1 MKQFR
6 ISLYCLAAAALLAPF
21 TPSRA
26 DERLFT
32 YSYEADVLPKGGL
45 EFEQWITNR
54 SGRDGGRYTRW
65 DLREEIEYGLTDR
78 LTTALY
84 LNFRSVS
91 SEGVEGAA
99 DVSEFRFKGVSS
111 EWKYQIANP
120 NRSPIGLLLYGEVTY
135 DGDEVELEE
144 KIILQKNFGDRWV
157 AVVNFIFEQEWEFE
171 ATGTESKAEFEVSGG
186 VACRITPQFSLGVEA
201 RAVTEYPEWEEAED
215 TAVFVGPT
223 LHYATAQWWATLTVM
238 PQVTQNYDGFEQ
250 LETRL
255 IAGFNF

>member
-1 MKQFR
+1 MKR
-6 ISLYCLAAAALLAPF
+6 YLALLTAVALL
-21 TPSRA
+21 TPLADVRA

-91 SEGVEGAA
+91 SEEMDG
-99 DVSEFRFKGVSS
+99 SEFTFKGVSS

-120 NRSPIGLLLYGEVTY
+120 NRSPIGVLLYGEVTY

-144 KIILQKNFGDRWV
+144 KIVLQKNFGDRWV
-157 AVVNFIFEQEWEFE
+157 AVVNFTFEQEWEFE
-171 ATGTESKAEFEVSGG
+171 AAGTETEAVFEVSGG
-186 VACRITPQFSLGVEA
+186 LACRVTPQFSVGVEA
-201 RAVTEYPEWEEAED
+201 RAVTEFPEWEEAED
-215 TAVFVGPT
+215 TAVFVGPA
-223 LHYATAQWWATLTVM
+223 LHYATAKWWATLTVM

-250 LETRL
+250 IETRL

>member
-1 MKQFR
+1 MKTHR
-6 ISLYCLAAAALLAPF
+6 LLVAVVATAALLI
-21 TPSRA
+21 PSAELRA

-32 YSYEADVLPKGGL
+32 YSYEAEVLPKGGL

-91 SEGVEGAA
+91 SEGVEGVE
-99 DVSEFRFKGVSS
+99 DGSDFTFKGVSS
-111 EWKYQIANP
+111 EWKYQVANP
-120 NRSPIGLLLYGEVTY
+120 NRSPIGVLLYGEVTY
-135 DGDEVELEE
+135 DGDEVGLEE
-144 KIILQKNFGDRWV
+144 KIILQKNFGERWV
-157 AVVNFIFEQEWEFE
+157 AVVNFTFEQEWEFE
-171 ATGTESKAEFEVSGG
+171 ATGTESKAEIEVSGG
-186 VACRITPQFSLGVEA
+186 LACRITPQFSLGVEA
-201 RAVTEYPEWEEAED
+201 RAVREFPEWEEAED
-215 TAVFVGPT
+215 TAVFVGPA
-223 LHYATAQWWATLTVM
+223 LHYATANWWATLTVM

-250 LETRL
+250 LETRF